1 LPCALQGTSYGHEGL
16 ILLPRLLRVG
26 SIIKNSKFTLTG
38 TDKIENPPSMGV
50 YIHIPFCIKKCR
62 YCDFFSLPLRDES
75 YLDKYTQALINEIKV
90 RGQKMPAVQLESI
103 YLGGGTPSL
112 LNGRQLKSILQ
123 TVTNEFAL
131 LPGAEVSLEANPATL
146 DEVKLAELEEAGI
159 NRISLGVQSFFDDEL
174 TLLGRIH
181 NSRAVMETIE
191 MLHSRSWE
199 NFNLDLIYGL
209 PGQSVDKWI
218 QSLKQAVDC
227 NPSHLSIYLLQL
239 EEETLMGKDVADGRL
254 KMLDEDDE
262 WYMFDQAMEY
272 LEGKDFE
279 HYEISNFC
287 RPGYECRH
295 NLRYW
300 QAEEYLGMGAGA
312 VSFIN
317 GSRYINEPQLK
328 NYVDSLLVGKPWPVQ
343 ELEDMSGR
351 ELMIDALILGL
362 RLCAGIDLEQ
372 FKQRFGVDITSEY
385 KEIIAYYRNRE
396 LLNIVNGHLRFTKV
410 GYFLSNQVL
419 CQFIE

>member
-1 LPCALQGTSYGHEGL
+1 
-16 ILLPRLLRVG
+16 
-26 SIIKNSKFTLTG
+26 
-38 TDKIENPPSMGV
+38 MGM
-50 YIHIPFCIKKCR
+50 YIHIPFCIKKCN
-62 YCDFFSLPLRDES
+62 YCDFFSLPLGDQS
-75 YLDKYTQALINEIKV
+75 FLDKYTQALLNEIKI
-90 RGQKMPAVQLESI
+90 RGQQIPSVQLESI

-112 LNGRQLKSILQ
+112 LNGQQLKSILQ
-123 TVTNEFAL
+123 TVTNEFIL
-131 LPGAEVSLEANPATL
+131 LPGAEISLEANPATL
-146 DEVKLAELEEAGI
+146 DNAKLAQMEEAGI
-159 NRISLGVQSFFDDEL
+159 NRISLGVQSFYNDEL
-174 TLLGRIH
+174 ALLGRVH
-181 NSRAVMETIE
+181 NADAVMESIE
-191 MLHSRSWE
+191 LLHSRGWK

-209 PGQSVDKWI
+209 PGQSLDKWM
-218 QSLKQAVDC
+218 QSLKRAVDC
-227 NPSHLSIYLLQL
+227 SPSHLSMYLLQL
-239 EEETLMGKDVADGRL
+239 EEQTPMGKDVAGGRL

-272 LEGKDFE
+272 LEGKGLE

-300 QAEEYLGMGAGA
+300 QAEEYLGLGAGA

-317 GSRYINEPQLK
+317 GSRFINEPQLQQYIDALSTSK
-328 NYVDSLLVGKPWPVQ
+328 QWPVK

-362 RLCAGIDLEQ
+362 RLCAGINLDQ

-385 KEIIAYYRNRE
+385 REIIAYYRDRG
-396 LLNIVNGHLRFTKV
+396 LLNIANGHLKFTKV

-419 CQFIE
+419 CQFMA

>member
-1 LPCALQGTSYGHEGL
+1 
-16 ILLPRLLRVG
+16 
-26 SIIKNSKFTLTG
+26 
-38 TDKIENPPSMGV
+38 MGM
-50 YIHIPFCIKKCR
+50 YIHIPFCIKKCN
-62 YCDFFSLPLRDES
+62 YCDFFSLPLGDQS
-75 YLDKYTQALINEIKV
+75 YLDKYTQALLNEIKI
-90 RGQKMPAVQLESI
+90 RGQQIPSVQMESI

-112 LNGRQLKSILQ
+112 LNGQQLKSILQ
-123 TVTNEFAL
+123 TVTNEFIL

-146 DEVKLAELEEAGI
+146 DNAKLAQMEEAGI

-174 TLLGRIH
+174 ALLGRVH
-181 NSRAVMETIE
+181 NADAVMESIE
-191 MLHSRSWE
+191 LLHSRGWK

-209 PGQSVDKWI
+209 PGQLLDKWV
-218 QSLKQAVDC
+218 QSLKRAVDC
-227 NPSHLSIYLLQL
+227 GPSHLSMYLLQL
-239 EEETLMGKDVADGRL
+239 EEQTPMGKDVAGGRL

-262 WYMFDQAMEY
+262 WYMFDKAMEY
-272 LEGKDFE
+272 LEGKGFE

-300 QAEEYLGMGAGA
+300 QAEEYLGLGAGA

-317 GSRYINEPQLK
+317 GSRFINEPQLK
-328 NYVDSLLVGKPWPVQ
+328 KYVDGLSTCEQWPVK

-362 RLCAGIDLEQ
+362 RLCAGIDLDQ
-372 FKQRFGVDITSEY
+372 FKERFGVDITSEY
-385 KEIIAYYRNRE
+385 KEIIAYYRDRG
-396 LLNIVNGHLRFTKV
+396 LLNIANGHLKFTKA

-419 CQFIE
+419 CQFMA